1 MNWKGILTTVV
12 ISAATAIASVGIYAK
27 YGQRNYFSVVESQNK
42 LPVNYAGFFD
52 KNGNPTQPVDF
63 EAAASTVIPTVV
75 HIKTTT
81 NPRQV
86 SNNLPKQKNP
96 FAELFG
102 LGEDDPF
109 GDMFRQ
115 RSIPGQQASGSGV
128 IISEDGYIVTNNHVI
143 DGADEINVTLSNKKT
158 FKAKVI
164 GADPSTDFAVLKI
177 EGRGYPYILYGNS
190 DDVHIG
196 QWVLAVGYPFTLET
210 TVTAGIVSAKARALG
225 INARKAQ
232 GSAIESFIQTDA
244 AVNPGNSGGALVNT
258 KGELVGI
265 NSAIASPTGSFAGY
279 SFAIPINITKKVVN
293 DLIQY
298 GTVQRGYLGIEYP
311 NEQMSDQMTE
321 EQKKQNG
328 IGEDV
333 NGVLVSGVAQ
343 GGAAE
348 AAGLKKGDIITQIN
362 GITISGGA
370 DLQGLIARYK
380 PGEKIAITYKR
391 DGNEQVAN
399 ATLLNKS
406 GTFDVVKSTVLDKLG
421 AQFKSLDEAKAK
433 QLGIKGGVI
442 VTGISQ
448 GIISDQTMMKDKF
461 VILRVDGK
469 DVYSVDQLKAALAGK
484 ASVNVEG
491 IYPGFEGVY
500 QYGLN
505 DLNGS
510 GSSAGGDD
518 GGDGQ

>member
-1 MNWKGILTTVV
+1 M
-12 ISAATAIASVGIYAK
+12 
-27 YGQRNYFSVVESQNK
+27 
-42 LPVNYAGFFD
+42 
-52 KNGNPTQPVDF
+52 
-63 EAAASTVIPTVV
+63 
-75 HIKTTT
+75 
-81 NPRQV
+81 
-86 SNNLPKQKNP
+86 
-96 FAELFG
+96 
-102 LGEDDPF
+102 
-109 GDMFRQ
+109 
-115 RSIPGQQASGSGV
+115 
-128 IISEDGYIVTNNHVI
+128 
-143 DGADEINVTLSNKKT
+143 
-158 FKAKVI
+158 
-164 GADPSTDFAVLKI
+164 
-177 EGRGYPYILYGNS
+177 
-190 DDVHIG
+190 
-196 QWVLAVGYPFTLET
+196 
-210 TVTAGIVSAKARALG
+210 
-225 INARKAQ
+225 
-232 GSAIESFIQTDA
+232 
-244 AVNPGNSGGALVNT
+244 
-258 KGELVGI
+258 
-265 NSAIASPTGSFAGY
+265 
-279 SFAIPINITKKVVN
+279 
-293 DLIQY
+293 
-298 GTVQRGYLGIEYP
+298 
-311 NEQMSDQMTE
+311 
-321 EQKKQNG
+321 
-328 IGEDV
+328 
-333 NGVLVSGVAQ
+333 
-343 GGAAE
+343 
-348 AAGLKKGDIITQIN
+348 
-362 GITISGGA
+362 
-370 DLQGLIARYK
+370 IARYK